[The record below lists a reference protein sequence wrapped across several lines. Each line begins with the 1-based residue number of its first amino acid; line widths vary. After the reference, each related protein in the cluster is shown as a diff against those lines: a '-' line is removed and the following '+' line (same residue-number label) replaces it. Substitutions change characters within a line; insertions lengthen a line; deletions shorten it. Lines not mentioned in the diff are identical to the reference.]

1 MGKACD
7 LFGRVK
13 GYQGLYVVDGAL
25 IPGSAACCNPSF
37 TIAAF
42 AERCLDTIVAE
53 DILTKK
59 GAEASLV

>member
-1 MGKACD
+1 MN
-7 LFGRVK
+7 LYGRVE

-42 AERCLDTIVAE
+42 AERCMDNIVAN
-53 DILTKK
+53 DILGRKVT
-59 GAEASLV
+59 EASLV